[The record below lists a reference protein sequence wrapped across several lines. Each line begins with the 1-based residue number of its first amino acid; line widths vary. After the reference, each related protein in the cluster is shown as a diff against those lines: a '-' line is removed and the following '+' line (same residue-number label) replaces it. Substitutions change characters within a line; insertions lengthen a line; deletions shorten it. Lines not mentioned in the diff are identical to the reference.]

1 MSFRTFCRAEP
12 TFPKSQEN
20 WEKEGDLNQDSV
32 KNLKDLEL
40 TTKEIDLYFEEH
52 PSRTDGNCFY
62 HSMVD
67 YIEGND
73 NDSIITIFET
83 REYLQGWETQDSFEE
98 EEMFMMHWL
107 RKLVYQ
113 ESLKSTTNE
122 LNGDA
127 ASESTTDFREKLKSG
142 VEQTIS
148 DKNEYTDENENIVQT
163 KSHGHVGKDLWTE
176 DREIDVTAR
185 LLGIDICTLQKN
197 GDEDQWV
204 LSFHDP
210 TGVELNGR
218 VCFLKNNGN
227 HFTNLTFKGEAESTA
242 KLLEAARARRNARKV
257 AKAKGAENGNWK
269 KDTSKRSRNTENNI
283 GSRKEAWSDFSDD
296 FDDMTQKKLTSW
308 IQEYNTDK
316 HAWQQITKYSSMD
329 KKELKDRI
337 RKQIVFDK
345 DETMFDLDRLN
356 AMSRVQLKSWFKHSF
371 YGKKIYGNEDEGF
384 KDISEKTN
392 QEIIPIIKGAI
403 LREACRNGSVAY
415 VETLVD
421 RKDIYINDGDIR
433 GATPLYWACYKGHA
447 DVVRLLLD
455 NKEIQINQGNEDGV
469 TPLYLACQGN
479 HVDVVNLLLDRK
491 EIQINQANAKDGRTP
506 LFATCELGHVDV
518 VRLLLAR
525 PGIKINQAEESGA
538 TPLWITCAEGNVDL
552 VQLLLARK
560 EIQINQATKKGTT
573 PLWIACAEGNVDVVR
588 LLLARKEIKINQA
601 NAGGFT
607 PLFVT
612 CKNDHV
618 DVVRLLLAQPRIKIN
633 QAANRGQTPLIVS
646 SASGHVAVVRL
657 LLARNAKV
665 NKTQWQGA
673 TALDL
678 AIQKGYSQ
686 IADILRRNGGRA
698 FKYSE

>member
-148 DKNEYTDENENIVQT
+148 DKNEYTDENGNIVQT
-163 KSHGHVGKDLWTE
+163 KSHGHVGIDLWTE

-242 KLLEAARARRNARKV
+242 KLLEAARVRRNARKV
-257 AKAKGAENGNWK
+257 AKTAENGNRK

-308 IQEYNTDK
+308 IQKYNSDK
-316 HAWQQITKYSSMD
+316 HAWQKITNYSSMET
-329 KKELKDRI
+329 KELKDRI

-371 YGKKIYGNEDEGF
+371 YGNKIYGHKDEGF
-384 KDISEKTN
+384 KDISDISEKTN

-421 RKDIYINDGDIR
+421 RKDINVNQADNN
-433 GATPLYWACYKGHA
+433 GATPLHIASRNGHADVVRLLLTRNNIQINQANDDGETPLLIACKEGNVDIARLLLARNNIQINQAKKGGWTPLSTACYFGHA

-455 NKEIQINQGNEDGV
+455 NKDIQTNQADEKGTTPLWITCQEGHVDVARLLLARNEIQINKAEEENGM
-469 TPLYLACQGN
+469 TPLLIACRYG
-479 HVDVVNLLLDRK
+479 HVGVVRLLLDRK
-491 EIQINQANAKDGRTP
+491 EIQINQAANDGRTP
-506 LFATCELGHVDV
+506 LWAACFYGRVDV
-518 VRLLLAR
+518 VRLLLDKR
-525 PGIKINQAEESGA
+525 GIKINQAM
-538 TPLWITCAEGNVDL
+538 GN
-552 VQLLLARK
+552 
-560 EIQINQATKKGTT
+560 GTT
-573 PLWIACAEGNVDVVR
+573 PLWMACARGHM
-588 LLLARKEIKINQA
+588 
-601 NAGGFT
+601 G
-607 PLFVT
+607 
-612 CKNDHV
+612 
-618 DVVRLLLAQPRIKIN
+618 VVRLLLAQPGIKIN
-633 QAANRGQTPLIVS
+633 QKDRER
-646 SASGHVAVVRL
+646 H
-657 LLARNAKV
+657 
-665 NKTQWQGA
+665 
-673 TALDL
+673 TALEV
-678 AIQKGYSQ
+678 AIHVGHSQ
-686 IADILRRNGGRA
+686 IANLLRQNGGR
-698 FKYSE
+698 

>member
-142 VEQTIS
+142 IEQTIS

-163 KSHGHVGKDLWTE
+163 KSYGHVGKDLWTE

-185 LLGIDICTLQKN
+185 LLGIDICTLQTI

-371 YGKKIYGNEDEGF
+371 YGKKLYGNEHEGF

-421 RKDIYINDGDIR
+421 RKDIYINDGDLGGR
-433 GATPLYWACYKGHA
+433 TPLYWTCYKGHV

-455 NKEIQINQGNEDGV
+455 NKEIQINQGNEDGA

-491 EIQINQANAKDGRTP
+491 EIQINQAAKDGRTP

-560 EIQINQATKKGTT
+560 EIQINQATKKGAT
-573 PLWIACAEGNVDVVR
+573 PLWIACREGHVDVVR
-588 LLLARKEIKINQA
+588 LLLARKEIQINQA
-601 NAGGFT
+601 IAGGFT

-612 CKNDHV
+612 CQWGRV
-618 DVVRLLLAQPRIKIN
+618 DVVRLLLARKDIDIN
-633 QAANRGQTPLIVS
+633 QCDNQNITPINT
-646 SASGHVAVVRL
+646 ASDYGHIDVVKL
-657 LLARNAKV
+657 LLAQPNIDI
-665 NKTQWQGA
+665 NKQDKWGDTPESCASKKGH
-673 TALDL
+673 TAIVALF
-678 AIQKGYSQ
+678 QQNKKQ
-686 IADILRRNGGRA
+686 N
-698 FKYSE
+698 K